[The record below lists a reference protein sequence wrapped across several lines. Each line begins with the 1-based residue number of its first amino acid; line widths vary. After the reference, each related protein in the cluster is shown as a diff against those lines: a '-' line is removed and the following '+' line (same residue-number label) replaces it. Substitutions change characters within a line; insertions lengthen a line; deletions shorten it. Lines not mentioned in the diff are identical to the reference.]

1 MASSMRKVVDLTE
14 ETVGKVSSNEEASL
28 KLLWSFIKSNLATFD
43 VKVFGLKNVFVCN
56 FRTFA

>member
-43 VKVFGLKNVFVCN
+43 VKVFDLKNVFVCN